1 MEKGLGLGLSSKGNW
16 ITRAIRLAK
25 KLRTRNKNEEVRSV
39 EFGKYMK
46 ERKNSTMK
54 SY

>member
-25 KLRTRNKNEEVRSV
+25 NKNEEVRSV

-54 SY
+54 SIKKND